1 MARPRMIWQ
10 LVLTTMSLLVCQ
22 PALAQQNQ
30 PAADSDANPAVRLWG
45 GDAPGALGKDDVD
58 IPTLTIF
65 KAPADHNTG
74 CAVVVCPGGGYHG
87 LAEHEGK
94 PIAQW
99 LNSIGVNA
107 FVLKYRLGPRYHH
120 PAMMNDVNRAVRL
133 TRWHA
138 TDWGIDPHRVGVLGF
153 SAGGHLTSTAVT
165 HFDPGIPDAA
175 DPVERFSSRPT
186 FGVLV
191 YPVITLVGDN
201 AHVGSRRNLLGDDP
215 SPELVDFL
223 SSEKRVTADTPPCFL
238 VHTSTDTVVPFEN
251 SLMFAEALRKHKVSV
266 ELHVFDH
273 GAHGFG
279 LGGNDAGLN
288 QWPGLCAKWMGLHG
302 WLGMAATRP

>member
-1 MARPRMIWQ
+1 MRNLRLTHRLALVVMLMFFTRPLMAQ
-10 LVLTTMSLLVCQ
+10 DNAS
-22 PALAQQNQ
+22 
-30 PAADSDANPAVRLWG
+30 SEANPVVRLWQ
-45 GDAPGALGKDDVD
+45 GDAPGAEGNDDAD
-58 IPTLTIF
+58 IPTLTVF

-87 LAEHEGK
+87 LAPHEGK
-94 PIAQW
+94 PVAQW
-99 LNSIGVNA
+99 LNTVGVNA
-107 FVLKYRLGPRYHH
+107 FVLKYRLGPKYHH

-133 TRWHA
+133 TRSHA
-138 TDWGIDPHRVGVLGF
+138 ADWGIDPRRVGVLGF

-165 HFDPGIPDAA
+165 HFDPGNPEAE

-186 FGVLV
+186 FGVLI
-191 YPVITLVGDN
+191 YPVITLQGDE

-279 LGGNDAGLN
+279 LGGSDSVLS
-288 QWPGLCAKWMGLHG
+288 QWPALCAKWMAYHG
-302 WLGMAATRP
+302 WLGSAATRP